1 MWGLL
6 AALLCLLCVQ
16 GASDGK
22 ICSDIYS
29 IIQFYCTADETPV
42 PECSDE
48 SSSNTNYST
57 ILSGEIGDV
66 QGIINVCEEQQW
78 KNVVVCNEEM
88 WTMMNTVVACREL
101 GYATAG

>member
-1 MWGLL
+1 MVRY
-6 AALLCLLCVQ
+6 AVT
-16 GASDGK
+16 S
-22 ICSDIYS
+22 IYS

-48 SSSNTNYST
+48 SVRLDSSSMGPSNTVYST

-88 WTMMNTVVACREL
+88 WTMMNTVAACRDL